1 MNEILLNLI
10 YFITSYILIFLIY
23 VFIINRK
30 KKTYTDGSK
39 QLEVNYIVSKFN
51 LDRRKTKYSTIK
63 WCVNI
68 LNPLI
73 HLLSEIILSLTSI
86 KINPNKFVP
95 FQLFGFSINGKSFLL
110 NPIPQILS
118 YGDASTKIL
127 FL

>member
-63 WCVNI
+63 RCVNI

-73 HLLSEIILSLTSI
+73 ISTT
-86 KINPNKFVP
+86 FV
-95 FQLFGFSINGKSFLL
+95 IVANIKSFSLG
-110 NPIPQILS
+110 ILVGFAVMMALVYS
-118 YGDASTKIL
+118 VYEIL
-127 FL
+127 GRILKKKEEQ

>member
-30 KKTYTDGSK
+30 KKAYTDGSK

-73 HLLSEIILSLTSI
+73 ISAT
-86 KINPNKFVP
+86 FV
-95 FQLFGFSINGKSFLL
+95 IVTNIKSFSLG
-110 NPIPQILS
+110 ILVGFAVMMALVYS
-118 YGDASTKIL
+118 VYEIL
-127 FL
+127 GRILKKKEGQ

>member
-73 HLLSEIILSLTSI
+73 ISTT
-86 KINPNKFVP
+86 FV
-95 FQLFGFSINGKSFLL
+95 IVVNIKSFSLG
-110 NPIPQILS
+110 ILVGLAVMMALVYS
-118 YGDASTKIL
+118 VYEIL
-127 FL
+127 GRILKKKEEQ

>member
-30 KKTYTDGSK
+30 KETYTDGSK

-73 HLLSEIILSLTSI
+73 ISTT
-86 KINPNKFVP
+86 FV
-95 FQLFGFSINGKSFLL
+95 IVTNIKSFSLG
-110 NPIPQILS
+110 ILVGFAVMMALVYS
-118 YGDASTKIL
+118 VYEIL
-127 FL
+127 GRILKKKEEQ